1 LQIIRETGIDPGL
14 FLLFDDLYGLAG
26 CRAFFIL
33 TQCGG
38 KFHGKREYLST
49 DCDSTRQENW
59 KESQKERSGL
69 VDGLAVP
76 DNKKADEGIHRHAD

>member
-38 KFHGKREYLST
+38 KFHGKCELVPT
-49 DCDSTRQENW
+49 DRNSVQNENR
-59 KESQKERSGL
+59 KNNGGENQNEEESEIFKIL
-69 VDGLAVP
+69 VGVAVS
-76 DNKKADEGIHRHAD
+76 